1 VPAAPV
7 PEADVAEEP
16 AAAHQ
21 PAPCGAVDRDSLTEA
36 WGDGILKGLPARAKA
51 LFSAGR
57 FVSVDED
64 GAHFALP
71 NAAHRE
77 RCLEMVPTVEQKLTA
92 HFGSPV
98 KIVLEVDE
106 SGSAPQAPARPA
118 SRQTTGV
125 PDREPEAETLD
136 PADYAE
142 EDPNAGSDQAS
153 EAHARL
159 LDAFPGASEVLG

>member
-1 VPAAPV
+1 
-7 PEADVAEEP
+7 
-16 AAAHQ
+16 
-21 PAPCGAVDRDSLTEA
+21 
-36 WGDGILKGLPARAKA
+36 LKGLPARAKA

-77 RCLEMVPTVEQKLTA
+77 RCLEMVATVEQKLTA

-125 PDREPEAETLD
+125 PDRESEAETLD